1 MIFIYKEI
9 VRKYISR
16 LSTKDL
22 EDFAKKNNLVYTK
35 DELLV
40 VYQFIKYH
48 YNDLLNENI
57 KVFEEIRDKLNPTLY
72 KKLLSL
78 YIDYKQKY
86 L

>member
-22 EDFAKKNNLVYTK
+22 EEFAKKNNLVYTK

-48 YNDLLNENI
+48 YNDLLDENI
-57 KVFEEIRDKLNPTLY
+57 KVFEEIRDKLSPTLY

-78 YIDYKQKY
+78 YIDYKQMY

>member
-22 EDFAKKNNLVYTK
+22 EEFAKKNNLVYTN

-48 YNDLLNENI
+48 YNDLLDENI
-57 KVFEEIRDKLNPTLY
+57 KVFEEIRDKLSPTLY